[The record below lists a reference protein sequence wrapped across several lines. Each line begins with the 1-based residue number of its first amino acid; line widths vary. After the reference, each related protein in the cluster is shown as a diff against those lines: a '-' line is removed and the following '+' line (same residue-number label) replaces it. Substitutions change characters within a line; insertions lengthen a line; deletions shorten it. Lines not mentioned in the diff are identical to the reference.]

1 MISVGRETKNRIEFE
16 EAKMASTVDDI
27 PQKIRACTVSRD
39 VQNFDLLIED
49 MEAVFQE
56 DWGDLSFTEAT
67 AFLRDDSSS
76 DLEMLAIALDDED
89 EGSMPVIRGIIEKA
103 AERSIHVLLIAE
115 ALSPIVLHQLLRAGA
130 DDFVPYPLPEKALED
145 AINRL
150 SQAEGATGMIQKGVT
165 APSGKNG
172 SVFAVHSLA
181 GGAGGTNFA
190 VNLAWELS
198 GLGAEHGHTVCILDF
213 DFQSGSVSTYL
224 DIARTEKVYELLS
237 QTSTMDSDAFFAAT
251 QKFQDR
257 LQVLTAPFD
266 MLPLD
271 LLSPDE
277 IERVISMARDQFD
290 FVIIDMPRTI
300 VHWTETA
307 LEMSDLYFAML
318 ELDLRSAQNTLRM
331 IRALKADNIGMEK
344 HRFVLNR
351 APRFTDL
358 GGKAR
363 AKRMAESL
371 GISIALQIPD
381 GGSQVRDSND
391 HGLPLAEYAPKNP
404 VTKEMHKFAAAL
416 YETSQA
422 SRIAAE

>member
-1 MISVGRETKNRIEFE
+1 
-16 EAKMASTVDDI
+16 MASATQTV
-27 PQKIRACTVSRD
+27 PQTIRACTVSRD

-49 MEAVFQE
+49 MESVYHE
-56 DWGDLSFTEAT
+56 DWGDLAFGESI
-67 AFLRDDSSS
+67 AFLDSEESA

-89 EGSMPVIRGIIEKA
+89 EPNLGLIRSVIEKA
-103 AERSIHVLLIAE
+103 AGRGIHVLLIAE

-130 DDFVPYPLPEKALED
+130 DDFVPYPLPENALQD
-145 AINRL
+145 AITRL
-150 SQAEGATGMIQKGVT
+150 KKQTSQANLAAAPSLA

-172 SVFAVHSLA
+172 SVFAIHALA

-198 GLGAEHGHTVCILDF
+198 ALSAARNQTVCILDF

-224 DIARTEKVYELLS
+224 DLARTEKVYELLS
-237 QTSTMDSDAFFAAT
+237 QTSTMDRDAFFAAT
-251 QKFQDR
+251 QCFQER
-257 LQVLTAPFD
+257 LQVLTAPAD

-271 LLSPDE
+271 LLTPDE

-300 VHWTETA
+300 VHWTETV
-307 LEMSDLYFAML
+307 LQMSDLYFALL

-331 IRALKADNIGMEK
+331 IRALKADGISMDR
-344 HRFVLNR
+344 HRFILNR

-371 GISIALQIPD
+371 GISIAVHLPD
-381 GGSQVRDSND
+381 GGSQIRDSND

-404 VTKEMHKFAAAL
+404 VCKEIQKFAAAL
-416 YETSQA
+416 FETSENT
-422 SRIAAE
+422 RIAAE